1 MSMAFADRVQVARR
15 FTRAVR
21 VDADLYDVG
30 ALDGYICSQSAIETL
45 LLMARH
51 RDATGHGAFT
61 WTGPYGSGKSSLAVL
76 FGALLGASHATAMEI
91 LSAIP
96 EAERAELAAAFR
108 PARKGWLVIPV
119 GDRKSTRLNTSHTC

>member
-61 WTGPYGSGKSSLAVL
+61 WHGPYGSGNSSLAVL
-76 FGALLGASHATAMEI
+76 FGALLGASPAKAMVLLRSE
-91 LSAIP
+91 
-96 EAERAELAAAFR
+96 ERRAGKGCVSKFR
-108 PARKGWLVIPV
+108 SRWSTYHSTN
-119 GDRKSTRLNTSHTC
+119 KSPH